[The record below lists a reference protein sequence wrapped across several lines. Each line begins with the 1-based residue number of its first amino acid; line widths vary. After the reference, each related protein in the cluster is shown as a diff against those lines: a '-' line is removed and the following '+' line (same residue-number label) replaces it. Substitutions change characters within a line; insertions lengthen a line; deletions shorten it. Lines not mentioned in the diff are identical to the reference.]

1 MSELFALTDAG
12 VIRAPL
18 HGHPVWRFLIIWI
31 GTGMIFIKSGELLF
45 WATGA
50 ALPAAIISLALL
62 VTMARWFMNYWPR
75 DLVRAAK
82 ILAPILL
89 VISTFSVWVL
99 NRFDDG
105 IAWYETNLG
114 ADLIQDAIYTV
125 VLCAFAYVA
134 SRRLKKIAA
143 ASTLATTGA

>member
-18 HGHPVWRFLIIWI
+18 HGHPVWRFLIIWM
-31 GTGMIFIKSGELLF
+31 GAGMIYIKSGELIF
-45 WATGA
+45 WATGY
-50 ALPAAIISLALL
+50 ALLAMIISLALL

-75 DLVRAAK
+75 DLVRATK
-82 ILAPILL
+82 ILVPSLL
-89 VISTFSVWVL
+89 VTSAFSVWVL
-99 NRFDDG
+99 NDDG
-105 IAWYETNLG
+105 MAWYETKLG
-114 ADLIQDAIYTV
+114 EDLVGDAIYAA

-143 ASTLATTGA
+143 TSTLATTGA